1 MCRRLKLPVALIK
14 QFADAFIG
22 RYVVGQFHRYRSL
35 IDCLWRRRCFRLGF
49 EGLDACAVVGN
60 CLLQVVNLLTL
71 FLDIII
77 EFRHIQIFLDL
88 RLRLAS
94 SFLMAF

>member
-22 RYVVGQFHRYRSL
+22 RYVVGQFHRYRPL
-35 IDCLWRRRCFRLGF
+35 IDCLWRWRCLRLGF
-49 EGLDACAVVGN
+49 EGLDASAVVGN

-71 FLDIII
+71 FLDVII